1 MKIQIQTRNLKNDSS
16 ISAVHGEHSTS
27 RAQNPFASLLT
38 LALILSTFG
47 LCSCVGLTSA
57 NSGKPGSSAGLLSSS
72 STSVSFGN
80 VTVGKGKM
88 QSVTITNTGSATVN
102 VSKTKISGTGYSI
115 VNGASMTTIAPG
127 ATSTVQ
133 IQMIVHGPG
142 TNNGRYTLESDA
154 QNSPLDINLT
164 GTGVASELSLSPSSL
179 NFGNVK
185 VGQSATQNVT
195 LSNSGNVDLVVSAAQ
210 VMGSGFAVS
219 GLTLPATITAG
230 QSTSFTVQFTP
241 TAAQGG
247 TGSIQFMDNASDS
260 PQTFDLAGTGTS
272 ANTTLSANP
281 GSIAFGSVAV
291 GNSASQSV
299 TLTNTGASTI
309 AISQAVASGTGF
321 SINGL
326 SSMNLAV
333 GQSTSFAAK
342 FSPASAGGATG
353 TVTITSNATNSTLTI
368 AMIGTGTLG
377 QLTASPSSV
386 NFGSVQVGNNSSVS
400 VSLTNTG
407 TANVLVSS
415 GSASGN
421 GFSISGLSAATLAP
435 GQSTSFTATFAPTS
449 AGSALGSISIAS
461 NAPGSPLNIVLSG
474 SATEAQPQVALSPAN
489 VAFGNVALGASAS
502 QSASI
507 TNIGSGA
514 LTISSVTPSGSGFSF
529 AGLGA
534 QTINAG
540 ASVSFAVKFS
550 PVTSGNVTGG
560 ITIVSNAANS
570 PSTLVLSGS
579 GVQGQLA
586 ASPSSANF
594 GTVSTGNSD
603 SQTITLT
610 NGGAAA
616 VSITQANVSGNGF
629 SLSGMPALPL
639 TINPSGSSTFN
650 VVFAPTTSG
659 NAIGSISLV
668 SNAPNSPLSIA
679 LSGTGQTATQLLS
692 ANPSSLNFSNVND
705 GSSSSLTVTL
715 TNNGNSN
722 VTIASATASGTG
734 FSASG
739 AAGTTLTPNQAA
751 TVTVTF
757 APTSAGAATGSLT
770 IASNASNS
778 PTITLAGTGVQQTSH
793 TVSVTWTASV
803 STDVVGYNVYRGTVS
818 GGPYSILDS
827 TPVTADAYSDST
839 VQGGQTFYYVVRSV
853 DNTGIE
859 SVNSTEVQAIIP

>member
-16 ISAVHGEHSTS
+16 ISAVHGELSTS
-27 RAQNPFASLLT
+27 RAQNPFASVLT

-72 STSVSFGN
+72 SISVSFGN

-88 QSVTITNTGSATVN
+88 QSVTITNTGSAAVN
-102 VSKTKISGTGYSI
+102 VSKATISGAGYSI

-133 IQMIVHGPG
+133 IQMSVHGPG
-142 TNNGRYTLESDA
+142 TSNGRYTLESDA

-164 GTGVASELSLSPSSL
+164 GTGVGSELSISPSSL

-210 VMGSGFAVS
+210 VMSSGFAIS

-241 TAAQGG
+241 TAAQGV

-272 ANTTLSANP
+272 ANTTLNANP

-291 GNSASQSV
+291 GNSSSQSI

-309 AISQAVASGTGF
+309 AISQAVASGNGF

-326 SSMNLAV
+326 SPMNLAA

-342 FSPASAGGATG
+342 FSPASAGSASG
-353 TVTITSNATNSTLTI
+353 TVTITSNATNSTLSI
-368 AMIGTGTLG
+368 ALIGTGTAA
-377 QLTASPSSV
+377 QLT
-386 NFGSVQVGNNSSVS
+386 
-400 VSLTNTG
+400 
-407 TANVLVSS
+407 
-415 GSASGN
+415 
-421 GFSISGLSAATLAP
+421 
-435 GQSTSFTATFAPTS
+435 
-449 AGSALGSISIAS
+449 
-461 NAPGSPLNIVLSG
+461 
-474 SATEAQPQVALSPAN
+474 
-489 VAFGNVALGASAS
+489 
-502 QSASI
+502 
-507 TNIGSGA
+507 
-514 LTISSVTPSGSGFSF
+514 
-529 AGLGA
+529 
-534 QTINAG
+534 
-540 ASVSFAVKFS
+540 
-550 PVTSGNVTGG
+550 
-560 ITIVSNAANS
+560 
-570 PSTLVLSGS
+570 
-579 GVQGQLA
+579 

-594 GTVSTGNSD
+594 GTVSTGNSN

-610 NGGAAA
+610 NGGSAV
-616 VSITQANVSGNGF
+616 VSITQALVTGNGF
-629 SLSGMPALPL
+629 SLSGMPALPM
-639 TINPSGSSTFN
+639 TINPGASSTFN
-650 VVFAPTTSG
+650 VVFTPTTSG
-659 NAIGSISLV
+659 STGGSVTLV
-668 SNAPNSPLSIA
+668 SNTPNSPLSIA
-679 LSGTGQTATQLLS
+679 LSGTGQTATKLLS
-692 ANPSSLNFSNVND
+692 TNPASLNFNSVND
-705 GSSSSLTVTL
+705 GSSTSLNVTL

-722 VTIASATASGTG
+722 VTITSATASGTG
-734 FSASG
+734 FSVNG
-739 AAGTTLTPNQAA
+739 AAGTTLTPNQSV
-751 TVTVTF
+751 TITVTF
-757 APTSAGAATGSLT
+757 APTSAGAATGSVA

-793 TVSVTWTASV
+793 NVGLTWTASV
-803 STDVVGYNVYRGTVS
+803 STDVVGYNIYRGTAS

-827 TPVTADAYSDST
+827 APVAADAYSDST
-839 VQGGQTFYYVVRSV
+839 VQSGQTFYYVVRSV
-853 DNTGIE
+853 DNTGTE